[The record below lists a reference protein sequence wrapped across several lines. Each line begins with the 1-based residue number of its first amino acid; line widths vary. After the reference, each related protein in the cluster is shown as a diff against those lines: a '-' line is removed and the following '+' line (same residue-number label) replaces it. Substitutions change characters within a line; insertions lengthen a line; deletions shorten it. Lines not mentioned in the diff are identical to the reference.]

1 MRQLSIFIFSLAVIV
16 SASFTSIKAKPDGIR
31 TVVIDAGHGGKDPGA
46 LGKNSREKDIALS
59 VALKTGEY
67 IKNNYPEVKVVY
79 TRDKDI
85 FIPLDERAKIANKE
99 EADLFI
105 SIHCNAIGSKNAWG
119 AETYV
124 MGLHKTEANLAVAKT
139 ENAALLLEANHAE
152 TYDGFNPNSDEDY
165 ITLSM
170 FQSAYL
176 DQSTNVAQKIQ
187 DQFRTRVGRHDRGVK
202 QAGFWVLYKTAMPGV
217 LVELGFLSNPKEEKF
232 LLSKNGQTYLASAI
246 YRAFKD
252 YKNEVEAELN
262 EAPFKE
268 TTALEKPV
276 EEAAKNIEIKTEDT
290 PTAIDEP
297 KKNKAEEKT
306 EIPEQ
311 KATPV
316 KKAEDELIFSVQ
328 FAASAK
334 KKNIPAFKGISGE
347 INFYEDNGRY
357 KYHSGHFNNI
367 DDAINHK
374 NKIRKAG
381 YKDAFVISFQN
392 GQRIPTKKALEL
404 LKKKK

>member
-16 SASFTSIKAKPDGIR
+16 SNSFTSIKAAPDGIR

-67 IKNNYPEVKVVY
+67 INKYFPQVKVVY
-79 TRDKDI
+79 TRDKDV

-232 LLSKNGQTYLASAI
+232 LLSQNGQTYLASAI

-252 YKNEVEAELN
+252 YKNEFEAELG
-262 EAPFKE
+262 EAPFEEINTLK
-268 TTALEKPV
+268 KPT
-276 EEAAKNIEIKTEDT
+276 EAATKTVENKAEETSAVSAEPIK
-290 PTAIDEP
+290 A
-297 KKNKAEEKT
+297 KAEEKT
-306 EIPEQ
+306 EIAAQ
-311 KATPV
+311 KV
-316 KKAEDELIFSVQ
+316 KTKKEAEYELFFSVQ

-334 KKNIPAFKGISGE
+334 KKNMPAFKGISGE

-367 DDAINHK
+367 NDAINYK